1 MIPIGRVL
9 GPAEENGQIKIQTK
23 DNIYTRVGEYL
34 LYKTLV
40 NGEEQ
45 EVFAIIIS
53 RCICRNLPANFLAN
67 PSIDAGKIASALG
80 LPNALNDIE
89 YEITANILGYFDNKL
104 KSFVNPRINPN
115 PNTIIYLPP
124 DEKLSPVL
132 FSAKRNEIAS
142 AYIGNMLL
150 RPSLDVIVNVDKLVA
165 THFAILAGTGSGK
178 SYLTRVILEELMQH
192 YNRAAIAVFD
202 PHGEYETLNQMSNSK
217 KFEYKD
223 LARNK
228 TYRPEVKIVR
238 PGLDFSINTHELN
251 FGDIRFLLPDI
262 SEKMSQLLEELLNEV
277 KNATRKKNFKWTY
290 SDLLGFLED
299 KIEGEEE
306 KKSNNKGTLE
316 ALRWRLN
323 SRFDARNKKQKL
335 FVDDGGTSL
344 RELFRPGQCTVIRL
358 DGLEEREQ
366 QVCAA
371 ILLRKVYKAREA
383 HKNNDENTEPE
394 NSLEYP
400 VFSIIE
406 EAHRFAPSGENNSAS
421 NTILKTILSEG
432 RKFGVGVGLITQ
444 RPGKLDQNVL
454 SQCMTQFFMRIINP
468 NDQESVGKSVEGA
481 GRDLL
486 KELPSLSN
494 GQAIVSGMAVRTPVL
509 LKVREAYT
517 DHKGDSIESAT
528 VWNKFFD
535 EKEEARREMQTATR
549 KANPE
554 DEEADNFEIWLAK
567 GST

>member
-1 MIPIGRVL
+1 MIPIGRVI
-9 GPAEENGQIKIQTK
+9 GPGEENGQIKIQTK
-23 DNIYTRVGEYL
+23 DNIHTRIGEYL
-34 LYKTLV
+34 SYKTSV
-40 NGEEQ
+40 NGQEQ

-53 RCICRNLPANFLAN
+53 RCICRNLPANFMAN
-67 PSIDAGKIASALG
+67 PAIDASKIASALG
-80 LPNALNDIE
+80 LPNALNGIE
-89 YEITANILGYFDNKL
+89 YEITVNILGYFDHKI

-150 RPSLDVIVNVDKLVA
+150 RPSLDVIINVDKLVS

-178 SYLTRVILEELMQH
+178 SYLTRVILEELMQY

-202 PHGEYETLNQMSNSK
+202 PHGEYETLSQMSNSK

-228 TYRPEVKIVR
+228 IYRPDIKILR
-238 PGLDFSINTHELN
+238 PGQDFSINTYEMN

-262 SEKMSQLLEELLNEV
+262 TEKMSQLLEELINEV
-277 KNATRKKNFKWTY
+277 KGAAYKKNYKWTY
-290 SDLLGFLED
+290 NELLSCLDD
-299 KIEGEEE
+299 KIAGEEE

-323 SRFDARNKKQKL
+323 SRFDAKNKKHKL
-335 FVDDGGTSL
+335 FVDDGGTPL

-383 HKNNDENTEPE
+383 HKNDENIEAE

-486 KELPSLSN
+486 QELPSLSN

-517 DHKGDSIESAT
+517 DHKGDSIESAK
-528 VWNKFFD
+528 VWNSFFD
-535 EKEEARREMQTATR
+535 EKEEARREMSLATR
-549 KANPE
+549 KAQVPDE
-554 DEEADNFEIWLAK
+554 DESANFEIWLTK
-567 GST
+567 